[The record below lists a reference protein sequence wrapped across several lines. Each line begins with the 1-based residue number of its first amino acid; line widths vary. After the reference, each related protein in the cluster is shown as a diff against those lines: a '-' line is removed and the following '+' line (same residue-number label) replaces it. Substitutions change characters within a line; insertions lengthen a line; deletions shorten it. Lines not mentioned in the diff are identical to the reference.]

1 MRKIITTLITL
12 FVLTNTI
19 YAQESAVQESASKE
33 IKEAIANK
41 FTDWLKKSDFET
53 NIEYE
58 KRVKTKSEE
67 ELKKIT
73 EIAIKEIK
81 SIYMS
86 EILCYSDNYNAENST
101 FQIELSPSLNYEYN
115 RKNYSNCYTKLSQFL
130 FLKVNPRIAEEIS
143 RDYINEATI
152 IPLDVEINE
161 NDEWKITKAYILFG
175 EEWQGNYDLDSNLKL
190 INTENKIK
198 ELDLKTI
205 IKIKNSPNDEYLY
218 YTKWDIKTQP
228 NFTPSQSKPIAFS
241 LEDLNITLPATLI
254 SSSSS
259 AVTKSEEP
267 DLDSKMIQT
276 TNRNPNA
283 VAVVIGNKE
292 YENTKKVSYATN
304 DAAEVKNYLI
314 KALGYSESN
323 IIYIENAK
331 KSNFDILF
339 GTNDNPEGK
348 LFNSIKQGESDVF
361 IYYSGHGA
369 PGLKDN
375 KGYIVPVDCD
385 PNYLEQTGY
394 SLDLFYKNLAKLNA
408 KSVSV
413 VTDACFSGAELF
425 KNISPITITV
435 SNPIVLMPNCVVLSS
450 STGSQVSSWFNEK
463 NHGLFTYFFLRA
475 FQEKEKVDADKN
487 NTITFRELANYIAD
501 KTQGV
506 PSLARKLHNVDQN
519 PTIQGTGVENVFLSY

>member
-1 MRKIITTLITL
+1 MKNIITTLITL
-12 FVLTNTI
+12 FVFTNTI
-19 YAQESAVQESASKE
+19 YAQESATKE
-33 IKEAIANK
+33 IKDAIARNFK
-41 FTDWLKKSDFET
+41 EWLIKSDFET
-53 NIEYE
+53 NTDYE
-58 KRVKTKSEE
+58 KRIKTKSEE

-73 EIAIKEIK
+73 EKTTEEKTTYIKRPITCSLGEF
-81 SIYMS
+81 
-86 EILCYSDNYNAENST
+86 NAENSSFEILT
-101 FQIELSPSLNYEYN
+101 NYC
-115 RKNYSNCYTKLSQFL
+115 NYSKFPQILL
-130 FLKVNPRIAEEIS
+130 LEVNKNVAEQMS
-143 RDYINEATI
+143 KSFFNEVTI
-152 IPLDVEINE
+152 VPTAVEINE
-161 NDEWKITKAYILFG
+161 KDKWQITNAYILFG
-175 EEWQGNYDLDSNLKL
+175 NWNDGGNRHYGLDSNLKL
-190 INTENKIK
+190 YNPVYNRQKIR
-198 ELDLKTI
+198 EIDLRNITNFD
-205 IKIKNSPNDEYLY
+205 KILNDRNIYTMTTNYLY
-218 YTKWDIKTQP
+218 YSKWDINTQP
-228 NFTPSQSKPIAFS
+228 NYTPSQSKPIAFS
-241 LEDLNITLPATLI
+241 LEDLNITLPATLT

-259 AVTKSEEP
+259 AVTKSDEP
-267 DLDSKMIQT
+267 DLDSNKIGT
-276 TNRNPNA
+276 AIKNPNA
-283 VAVVIGNKE
+283 VAVVIGNKD
-292 YENTKKVSYATN
+292 YENTKKVSYGIN
-304 DAAEVKNYLI
+304 DALEVKNYLI

-323 IIYIENAK
+323 IIYLENAK

-385 PNYLEQTGY
+385 PNYIEQTGY

-408 KSVSV
+408 KSVTV

-463 NHGLFTYFFLRA
+463 NHGLFTYYFLKA

-487 NTITFRELANYIAD
+487 NTITFKELAGYIAD

-519 PTIQGTGVENVFLSY
+519 PTIQGTGVENVFINY

>member
-1 MRKIITTLITL
+1 MKNIITTLLTL
-12 FVLTNTI
+12 FVLTNNL
-19 YAQESAVQESASKE
+19 YAQESATKE
-33 IKEAIANK
+33 IKDAIASNFK
-41 FTDWLKKSDFET
+41 EWLIKSDFET
-53 NIEYE
+53 NVEYE
-58 KRVKTKSEE
+58 NRVKTKSEE
-67 ELKKIT
+67 ELKKISEETTVRIKNSHLILLSEKT
-73 EIAIKEIK
+73 EIDRYNVENESFRIYNEYLPETEFFIKIDKKNAKSFYNNFQYSRCNIIK
-81 SIYMS
+81 GLDI
-86 EILCYSDNYNAENST
+86 
-101 FQIELSPSLNYEYN
+101 
-115 RKNYSNCYTKLSQFL
+115 
-130 FLKVNPRIAEEIS
+130 
-143 RDYINEATI
+143 TI
-152 IPLDVEINE
+152 INDKWTLTKINFYFSHGGYCDW
-161 NDEWKITKAYILFG
+161 NQKYRK
-175 EEWQGNYDLDSNLKL
+175 
-190 INTENKIK
+190 
-198 ELDLKTI
+198 I
-205 IKIKNSPNDEYLY
+205 IKIDNTVDFNEGSIIYLY
-218 YTKWDIKTQP
+218 EWDITQQP
-228 NFTPSQSKPIAFS
+228 NYSPSISKPIAFS
-241 LEDLNITLPATLI
+241 LEDLNITLPATLT
-254 SSSSS
+254 SSSSN

-267 DLDSKMIQT
+267 DLESKMIQT

-323 IIYIENAK
+323 IIYLENAK

-408 KSVSV
+408 KSVTV

-487 NTITFRELANYIAD
+487 NTITFKELASYIAD

-519 PTIQGTGVENVFLSY
+519 PTIQGTGVENVFISY